1 MREKKDFMIK
11 DGGNNKKELRKLL
24 IIITI
29 EIIK

>member
-24 IIITI
+24 IIISI

>member
-24 IIITI
+24 IIISI
-29 EIIK
+29 QIIK